1 MRKLRPREAKW
12 IVWGH
17 RYQNCLQSL
26 WPLPLSDTVN
36 NFLRPVDVMGKDNLL
51 LITHSQVSLWP
62 PPCGRDGAWALRSAP
77 NYSWNSSLSFHTT
90 LFPAPD
96 IQVDLTAGT
105 SVCFHCSSSLML
117 RNLKVGL
124 KSELA
129 LKSTY
134 TEATMFSPGFLLIF
148 IVMIQQEH
156 QAPLV
161 STSRESCTELMESL
175 LHLIIANTLQGCCSY
190 LRLKNEKTE
199 LNYPT

>member
-26 WPLPLSDTVN
+26 RPLPLSDTVN

-96 IQVDLTAGT
+96 IRGLDSWDLRLLPLLLLSHASEPKGGTQIRTCLKKYSHWSNHVFSRLSPYFHSYDTAGAPGTT
-105 SVCFHCSSSLML
+105 SEHFPWVLHWANGIITSFNYCKYLA
-117 RNLKVGL
+117 GL
-124 KSELA
+124 L
-129 LKSTY
+129 
-134 TEATMFSPGFLLIF
+134 FL
-148 IVMIQQEH
+148 
-156 QAPLV
+156 
-161 STSRESCTELMESL
+161 STS
-175 LHLIIANTLQGCCSY
+175 
-190 LRLKNEKTE
+190 
-199 LNYPT
+199 